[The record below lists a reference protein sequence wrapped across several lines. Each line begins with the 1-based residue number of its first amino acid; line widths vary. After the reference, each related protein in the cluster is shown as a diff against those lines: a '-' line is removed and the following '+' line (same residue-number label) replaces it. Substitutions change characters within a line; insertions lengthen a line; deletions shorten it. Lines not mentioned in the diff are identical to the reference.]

1 MNFIVT
7 ESGKISELQAIY
19 DINSKL
25 NQLGD
30 NESVNETKRSFR
42 KVVNEF
48 LIESIHSIDL
58 PIEGRKDYIVTFKK
72 DIDVVVTVNIDL
84 MQVFYR
90 AGSRENCD
98 NIVYIGMGFM
108 IDICRRIQARVEQ
121 KGVIVNRYNNR
132 IEF

>member
-19 DINSKL
+19 SINSKM
-25 NQLGD
+25 NQMGD
-30 NESVNETKRSFR
+30 KESLDEAKRAFR

-58 PIEGRKDYIVTFKK
+58 PIEGRKDFTITFKK
-72 DIDVVVTVNIDL
+72 DIDVVVTVNLDL
-84 MQVFYR
+84 MQVFFR
-90 AGSRENCD
+90 AGNKENCD
-98 NIVYIGMGFM
+98 NIINIGMGFM
-108 IDICRRIQARVEQ
+108 IDICRRIQARVDQ